1 MVGPANRPGMLIR
14 NSRMTFVPYFSY
26 QDAAAALDWL
36 EQAFGFERSQD
47 YRDDAGGVVHAE
59 LTFGGGSIMLGTGN
73 PPGGDPAPSET
84 SPTGH
89 GVYVVVDDVD
99 AHYQQARAL
108 GAVVVYPPEETE
120 FGTRR
125 YRALDV
131 EGYEWS
137 FGTYRPS
144 A

>member
-1 MVGPANRPGMLIR
+1 MSLGAGVARTSGMTL
-14 NSRMTFVPYFSY
+14 VPYFSY
-26 QDAAAALDWL
+26 RDAAAALDWL

-47 YRDDAGGVVHAE
+47 YRDDAGIVIHAE
-59 LTFGGGSIMLGTGN
+59 MTFGGGALMLGTGD
-73 PPGGDPAPSET
+73 PPAAASAPTET

-99 AHYQQARAL
+99 AHHRQAQAL

-125 YRALDV
+125 YRALDL

-144 A
+144 T